1 MNARPAAVVAVLL
14 LALGLASA
22 CGPKIDVKQAIRI
35 TDISGGWYD
44 AGIKDGK
51 NKLVPSVTFR
61 VTKTIDAD
69 IRPLSLNLAFKKITP
84 QGEEDFDDVFVQSV
98 AFPEGNV
105 SAPLTL
111 RSESGYTG
119 DPPQTRAQML
129 QNTHFQDLRAVI
141 FAKHS
146 SSNWVEVARYDI
158 PRTLLTQ

>member
-1 MNARPAAVVAVLL
+1 
-14 LALGLASA
+14 
-22 CGPKIDVKQAIRI
+22 
-35 TDISGGWYD
+35 
-44 AGIKDGK
+44 
-51 NKLVPSVTFR
+51 
-61 VTKTIDAD
+61 
-69 IRPLSLNLAFKKITP
+69 
-84 QGEEDFDDVFVQSV
+84 
-98 AFPEGNV
+98 V